1 MSFYAIDSY
10 DRRNDH
16 SWYKT
21 AAASAVTASALNK
34 PFAVELTSTTSMAPS
49 AGDGKVLGMS
59 AIAVGPNASQTMI
72 ARYSENSTEQNP
84 IIMVSLG
91 DYGSYNISVKDVDP
105 KEATQIEMFALCAYM
120 DDKNITCPGSFGS
133 YNRLKSY
140 IQTAIDMDELPDINN
155 HLNSTKKIN
164 WLKGLDVA
172 MKNQVI
178 DQYSYQERSEQ
189 IKLRSYFEKQH
200 QDIELRKKLGIDN
213 TKMIET
219 IQSF

>member
-1 MSFYAIDSY
+1 MRF
-10 DRRNDH
+10 
-16 SWYKT
+16 
-21 AAASAVTASALNK
+21 
-34 PFAVELTSTTSMAPS
+34 
-49 AGDGKVLGMS
+49 LGNL
-59 AIAVGPNASQTMI
+59 I
-72 ARYSENSTEQNP
+72 
-84 IIMVSLG
+84 
-91 DYGSYNISVKDVDP
+91 
-105 KEATQIEMFALCAYM
+105 
-120 DDKNITCPGSFGS
+120 GS

-164 WLKGLDVA
+164 LLKGLDVA
-172 MKNQVI
+172 MKNQVT

>member
-1 MSFYAIDSY
+1 MSLYAIDSY

-34 PFAVELTSTTSMAPS
+34 PFAVE
-49 AGDGKVLGMS
+49 
-59 AIAVGPNASQTMI
+59 
-72 ARYSENSTEQNP
+72 
-84 IIMVSLG
+84 
-91 DYGSYNISVKDVDP
+91 
-105 KEATQIEMFALCAYM
+105 
-120 DDKNITCPGSFGS
+120 
-133 YNRLKSY
+133 
-140 IQTAIDMDELPDINN
+140 
-155 HLNSTKKIN
+155 IN

-172 MKNQVI
+172 MKNQVT

>member
-49 AGDGKVLGMS
+49 AGDGKVIGMS

-84 IIMVSLG
+84 IITVSLG

-105 KEATQIEMFALCAYM
+105 KEATQIEIPQVKENGKLAEKMLM
-120 DDKNITCPGSFGS
+120 MVKGT
-133 YNRLKSY
+133 LKEY
-140 IQTAIDMDELPDINN
+140 RG
-155 HLNSTKKIN
+155 
-164 WLKGLDVA
+164 WRG
-172 MKNQVI
+172 
-178 DQYSYQERSEQ
+178 
-189 IKLRSYFEKQH
+189 
-200 QDIELRKKLGIDN
+200 
-213 TKMIET
+213 
-219 IQSF
+219 